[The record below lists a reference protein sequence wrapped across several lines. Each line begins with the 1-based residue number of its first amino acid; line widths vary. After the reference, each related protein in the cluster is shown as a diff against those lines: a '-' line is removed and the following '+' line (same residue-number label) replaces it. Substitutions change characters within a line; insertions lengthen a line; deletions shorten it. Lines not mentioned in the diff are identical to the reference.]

1 MRQLVRTL
9 KHKISD
15 TAVDAICVRL
25 MGPRQAP
32 LLLAAIVG
40 LGTILRVFGLGAN
53 SFGIDE
59 AWSVAYARLP
69 WGEFLNRV
77 TTYEANM
84 ALYFLV
90 LRGWLVLGASE
101 AVLRAFS
108 VVASV
113 ATLPVV
119 YRLGTRLFGARTG
132 LIAAFLLAISPF
144 HIFWSQAAR
153 GYTLG
158 VLFAALSC
166 WYFLDYLWR
175 PTRRTLFG
183 YAVVSMLMV
192 YTHFFGTLVL
202 AAQWMAA
209 LLRPRVVAL
218 DRIVAAVAVSVPF
231 LLPLGFFW
239 LTRDV
244 GQIDWV
250 NQPTLRDV
258 VHAAAS
264 LAGGMPVLALSAGLT
279 LTAVGTVLRAR
290 PVQAGAAEKW
300 SVLFL
305 LMWLAVPA
313 LIALGVSVVKPLF
326 VTRYLGVS
334 LPPLVLLSA
343 LGVRQLP
350 WGVGRTA
357 VLSVLVALTVG
368 SLGRAYAPASE
379 DWRAVTR
386 YVLTNAAPE
395 EAVLFYAGNT
405 RPAYEYYVERFRD
418 LGQGPHIVFP
428 PVALW
433 PVRPD
438 PTVQR
443 AILDTV
449 LEGLP
454 RRYPRVWLVLS
465 HTGGRRLGR
474 PQVREYIE
482 AGLSRHYAP
491 TQALPFRLVEV
502 RRYELR
508 VSKSRR

>member
-1 MRQLVRTL
+1 
-9 KHKISD
+9 
-15 TAVDAICVRL
+15 
-25 MGPRQAP
+25 
-32 LLLAAIVG
+32 
-40 LGTILRVFGLGAN
+40 
-53 SFGIDE
+53 
-59 AWSVAYARLP
+59 
-69 WGEFLNRV
+69 
-77 TTYEANM
+77 
-84 ALYFLV
+84 
-90 LRGWLVLGASE
+90 
-101 AVLRAFS
+101 
-108 VVASV
+108 
-113 ATLPVV
+113 
-119 YRLGTRLFGARTG
+119 
-132 LIAAFLLAISPF
+132 
-144 HIFWSQAAR
+144 
-153 GYTLG
+153 
-158 VLFAALSC
+158 
-166 WYFLDYLWR
+166 
-175 PTRRTLFG
+175 
-183 YAVVSMLMV
+183 
-192 YTHFFGTLVL
+192 
-202 AAQWMAA
+202 
-209 LLRPRVVAL
+209 
-218 DRIVAAVAVSVPF
+218 
-231 LLPLGFFW
+231 
-239 LTRDV
+239 
-244 GQIDWV
+244 
-250 NQPTLRDV
+250 
-258 VHAAAS
+258 
-264 LAGGMPVLALSAGLT
+264 
-279 LTAVGTVLRAR
+279 
-290 PVQAGAAEKW
+290 
-300 SVLFL
+300 
-305 LMWLAVPA
+305 VPA